1 MLGSLNKWLQDAAA
15 GGAAAGA
22 RKGVDSRMRRWV
34 RIFWVLL
41 IVVAL
46 IVFRT
51 LQAENDESG
60 DAAAPATDV
69 SGAATSISSSVSL
82 GSTGTDVAVV
92 QQALVDAGYDVP
104 VNGVF
109 DEQTEQ
115 AVREFQAAEGLTV
128 DGIVGPQTATQLG
141 VWATG

>member
-1 MLGSLNKWLQDAAA
+1 MLGSLNNWLQDAAA

-22 RKGVDSRMRRWV
+22 RKGVDGKMRRWV
-34 RIFWVLL
+34 RLFWVLL
-41 IVVAL
+41 IVIAL
-46 IVFRT
+46 IVFKT
-51 LQAENDESG
+51 CQAENEESG
-60 DAAAPATDV
+60 DTAAPATDA
-69 SGAATSISSSVSL
+69 SGAITAISSPVSL

-92 QQALVDAGYDVP
+92 QQALVDAGYEVP

-115 AVREFQAAEGLTV
+115 AVREFQAAEGLTI

-141 VWATG
+141 VWDTG